1 MADQNKSQ
9 IFRKSALD
17 SISSPEQLTDYLKVT
32 DPGVWIILAAVIL
45 LLIGLFAW
53 STIGK
58 LETTVAGIADVKNG
72 TAQIMLTD
80 RSDAALESG
89 MTVRIGERQYTIT
102 EIKED
107 AYGRMI
113 AYAPVV
119 DADGIYEAQVV
130 TESIPPIRFLFD

>member
-102 EIKED
+102 EIKESD
-107 AYGRMI
+107 TFDVRS
-113 AYAPVV
+113 
-119 DADGIYEAQVV
+119 ADED
-130 TESIPPIRFLFD
+130 ELMDLFMGASSAF

>member
-113 AYAPVV
+113 A
-119 DADGIYEAQVV
+119 
-130 TESIPPIRFLFD
+130 